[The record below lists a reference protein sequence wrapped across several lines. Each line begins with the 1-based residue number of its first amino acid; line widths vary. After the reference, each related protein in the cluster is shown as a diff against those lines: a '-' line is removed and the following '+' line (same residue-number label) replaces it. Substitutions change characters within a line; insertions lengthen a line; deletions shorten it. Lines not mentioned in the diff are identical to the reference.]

1 MHAIELYA
9 DTQPFIDFHI
19 DNYDGDYSYRI
30 LGSNT
35 ENLLLFQGRN
45 GEGIDRFMFSGNV
58 EINNSHLTVDGDI
71 TTNMNITASNGTV
84 TGRYGKFTS
93 QLLIGPKGENA
104 VTVNDDEGGH
114 AIALKWKKT
123 GVTSAQSGLY
133 VYIDDS
139 EEYGPI
145 ITNNR

>member
-1 MHAIELYA
+1 M
-9 DTQPFIDFHI
+9 
-19 DNYDGDYSYRI
+19 R
-30 LGSNT
+30 
-35 ENLLLFQGRN
+35 
-45 GEGIDRFMFSGNV
+45 
-58 EINNSHLTVDGDI
+58 VDGNI
-71 TTNMNITASNGTV
+71 TCDSNITASNGTV

-104 VTVNDDEGGH
+104 VTVNDDEEGH

-133 VYIDDS
+133 VYIDDNV
-139 EEYGPI
+139 EYGPI